1 MALIALIITEMVLM
15 MFSANK
21 KLSHGSRW
29 AVWENIGKW
38 TMMVSGHGGDDGEE
52 EIDDVDEEELEEDN
66 DDEEEDVEMMNGK
79 S

>member
-21 KLSHGSRW
+21 KLSHGSWW

-38 TMMVSGHGGDDGEE
+38 TMMVSGHGDD
-52 EIDDVDEEELEEDN
+52 
-66 DDEEEDVEMMNGK
+66 DDEEEEGEEEEKEKNSLKNLISGSVYLCR
-79 S
+79 